1 MRVQAQD
8 GEWGSIRIEPEGQTV
23 RFCAEGR
30 AVDAVWRI
38 WGMSEGREP
47 LLIGVPEP
55 NGDHMVLERTLPQT
69 FLARCGYW
77 PELPQRYGIGPSPE
91 EVCAPK
97 PSETRREHSAIQ
109 QKRVGKYMVLRCAF
123 RPDRPFALAYLF
135 CFCRIHGTTA
145 EVWMET
151 KTGRPLW
158 DPPENHP

>member
-8 GEWGSIRIEPEGQTV
+8 GEWGNIRIEPEGQTV

-38 WGMSEGREP
+38 WGISEGKEP

-55 NGDHMVLERTLPQT
+55 NGDQMVLERTMPQT

-77 PELPQRYGIGPSPE
+77 PELPQRYGIGASPE
-91 EVCAPK
+91 EVFSRK
-97 PSETRREHSAIQ
+97 TEG
-109 QKRVGKYMVLRCAF
+109 KRTEYPEVQTEQVGKYTVLRCPF
-123 RPDRPFALAYLF
+123 QPDRPFALAYLF
-135 CFCRIHGTTA
+135 CFCRIHSTTA

-158 DPPENHP
+158 DPPEIKQ